1 MATMITSECINCG
14 ACEPECPNTAIY
26 QGGVEWDLNGV
37 THPPLADG
45 IFYIVPEKCTECVG
59 FYDQEACA
67 AVCPVDCCVPNPE
80 IVESEAVLLARA
92 QELHPEVTFGS
103 EFPSRFRKEEAEAAA
118 PAASPAAA
126 NGSGG
131 VAESAP
137 VTVALPA
144 PAAKPAAP
152 PPASKAAPVKAA
164 PASVSKTAPSPAKK
178 SAEKIFPGELAG
190 SFEQALAR
198 LRPQQGNSMLGV
210 ILTAAQPILGALPF
224 STKLALEQ
232 AVGDRRFFNT
242 ATATGLNILLNTILY
257 PALLLIM
264 YATALGGEVF
274 SQGGNKFI
282 FLGLVLAS
290 AETLFRLRESFF
302 QGVPTHQATFRG
314 AFYGLLLAPLIA
326 PFLSKTVSGTSP
338 EKGEVPVEGYYSQ
351 EFDEKTE
358 RARRYGEVYTV
369 EEFGNAYL
377 LRMELPRR
385 VPVSAAKREMG
396 VGDEMP
402 DYDYDLSINNGNFTI
417 KGKVTD
423 PQLRKLAAISPAFPP
438 DFTKQIA
445 LKSQTANFKHR
456 YRDKTLEV
464 VLFKR

>member
-1 MATMITSECINCG
+1 
-14 ACEPECPNTAIY
+14 
-26 QGGVEWDLNGV
+26 V
-37 THPPLADG
+37 
-45 IFYIVPEKCTECVG
+45 
-59 FYDQEACA
+59 
-67 AVCPVDCCVPNPE
+67 
-80 IVESEAVLLARA
+80 
-92 QELHPEVTFGS
+92 
-103 EFPSRFRKEEAEAAA
+103 
-118 PAASPAAA
+118 
-126 NGSGG
+126 
-131 VAESAP
+131 
-137 VTVALPA
+137 
-144 PAAKPAAP
+144 
-152 PPASKAAPVKAA
+152 
-164 PASVSKTAPSPAKK
+164 
-178 SAEKIFPGELAG
+178 
-190 SFEQALAR
+190 
-198 LRPQQGNSMLGV
+198 LGV

-232 AVGDRRFFNT
+232 AIGDRRFFNT
-242 ATATGLNILLNTILY
+242 ATATGLNILLNIILY

-264 YATALGGEVF
+264 YATALGGEIF

-290 AETLFRLRESFF
+290 VETLVRLRETFF
-302 QGVPTHQATFRG
+302 QGVPTHDATFRG

-326 PFLSKTVSGTSP
+326 PFLSRTIGGPAP
-338 EKGEVPVEGYYSQ
+338 ERGEIPVEGYYSQ

-358 RARRYGEVYTV
+358 RARRYGEVYTL

-396 VGDEMP
+396 IGDEMP
-402 DYDYDLSINNGNFTI
+402 DYDYELSISNGNFI
-417 KGKVTD
+417 VKGKVTD